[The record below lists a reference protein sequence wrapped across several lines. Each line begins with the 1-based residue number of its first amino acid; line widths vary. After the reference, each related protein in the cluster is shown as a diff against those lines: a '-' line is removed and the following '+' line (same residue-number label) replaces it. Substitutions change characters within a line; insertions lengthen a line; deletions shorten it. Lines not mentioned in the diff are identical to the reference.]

1 MQLTRLVHE
10 PLWISKVKAIH
21 WPLSKVTHIQHFKT
35 SFPKTTLGQLKP
47 NFLLS
52 LHGILGWKFVQM
64 FRVTWPRWLPGSYM
78 VKVWKKNPSS
88 EPRSR
93 WSWNLV
99 YSFGY
104 YQISSNEDTGLTLP
118 SFIPQLKTLG
128 WPCPF
133 LWHSQICFVMLLHG
147 WKLIEHIV
155 IYFEGYSNSAYT
167 MHSGE
172 RYRTVWSS
180 GLYVFQLLRQCFN
193 TLLIKSYISR
203 EVYRSSF
210 PWH

>member
-21 WPLSKVTHIQHFKT
+21 WPLSKVTQIQHFKT
-35 SFPKTTLGQLKP
+35 SFPKTTRGQLKP
-47 NFLLS
+47 NFVLS
-52 LHGILGWKFVQM
+52 LHGILGWKVVQM

-99 YSFGY
+99 YGFRY
-104 YQISSNEDTGLTLP
+104 SSTIKFL
-118 SFIPQLKTLG
+118 QMKTLG

-133 LWHSQICFVMLLHG
+133 LWHGQICFVMLLHG
-147 WKLIEHIV
+147 WKLIEHVV
-155 IYFEGYSNSAYT
+155 IYFEGYSNSAYP

-193 TLLIKSYISR
+193 TLLKNILPI
-203 EVYRSSF
+203 
-210 PWH
+210 

>member
-1 MQLTRLVHE
+1 MQLTRLMHE

-21 WPLSKVTHIQHFKT
+21 WPLSKVTQI
-35 SFPKTTLGQLKP
+35 QLKP
-47 NFLLS
+47 NFVLS

-104 YQISSNEDTGLTLP
+104 SSTIKFL
-118 SFIPQLKTLG
+118 QMKTLG

-133 LWHSQICFVMLLHG
+133 LWHGQICFVMLLHG

-155 IYFEGYSNSAYT
+155 IYFEGYSNSAYP

-180 GLYVFQLLRQCFN
+180 GLYIFQLLRQCFN
-193 TLLIKSYISR
+193 TLLKNILPI
-203 EVYRSSF
+203 
-210 PWH
+210 

>member
-1 MQLTRLVHE
+1 MNIKGQGHSLTF
-10 PLWISKVKAIH
+10 
-21 WPLSKVTHIQHFKT
+21 IQGH
-35 SFPKTTLGQLKP
+35 SDSPKTTLGQLKP
-47 NFLLS
+47 NFVLS
-52 LHGILGWKFVQM
+52 LHRILGWKFVQM

-78 VKVWKKNPSS
+78 VKIWKKKSSS

-104 YQISSNEDTGLTLP
+104 SSTIKFL
-118 SFIPQLKTLG
+118 QMKTLG

-133 LWHSQICFVMLLHG
+133 LWHGQICFMMLLHG
-147 WKLIEHIV
+147 WKLIQHIV
-155 IYFEGYSNSAYT
+155 IYFEGYSNSAYP

-172 RYRTVWSS
+172 RYRTVCSS

-193 TLLIKSYISR
+193 TLLKNLLPILVEKYIGVVSPDIKLNTN
-203 EVYRSSF
+203 VFSF
-210 PWH
+210 LVSCFN